1 MFDREGL
8 QYLTDNRRNKQD
20 PFAVIRFLKNDSF
33 SEYINQGAIESAV
46 IQTIACEPIVSI
58 VSIAGGK
65 AYYSIKPPRVNGA
78 LSNVSEANSR
88 FPLVFSS
95 LSLFSLFNLPAR
107 DFVGRSIRLL
117 LAKQGQALDSFLIHD
132 GSTMVCVRN
141 WNVYRSFPI
150 ASKVERDWLPSIFL
164 SALPIPVKTVVLSV
178 SFCCSPRSPRR
189 IVIVSVL

>member
-58 VSIAGGK
+58 VSTAGGK

-88 FPLVFSS
+88 FPLVFFS
-95 LSLFSLFNLPAR
+95 LSLFSL
-107 DFVGRSIRLL
+107 IYL
-117 LAKQGQALDSFLIHD
+117 LAILSAVLFDSFWQSKAKLW
-132 GSTMVCVRN
+132 T
-141 WNVYRSFPI
+141 
-150 ASKVERDWLPSIFL
+150 AS
-164 SALPIPVKTVVLSV
+164 
-178 SFCCSPRSPRR
+178 
-189 IVIVSVL
+189 

>member
-58 VSIAGGK
+58 VSTAGEK

-88 FPLVFSS
+88 FPLVFFS
-95 LSLFSLFNLPAR
+95 LSLFSL
-107 DFVGRSIRLL
+107 IYL
-117 LAKQGQALDSFLIHD
+117 LAILSAVLFDSFWQSKAKLWTASW
-132 GSTMVCVRN
+132 STMVRRWCACGIRTCIDHF
-141 WNVYRSFPI
+141 RSR
-150 ASKVERDWLPSIFL
+150 ARSKGIGCLRSSSPLFL
-164 SALPIPVKTVVLSV
+164 SPWKP
-178 SFCCSPRSPRR
+178 
-189 IVIVSVL
+189 